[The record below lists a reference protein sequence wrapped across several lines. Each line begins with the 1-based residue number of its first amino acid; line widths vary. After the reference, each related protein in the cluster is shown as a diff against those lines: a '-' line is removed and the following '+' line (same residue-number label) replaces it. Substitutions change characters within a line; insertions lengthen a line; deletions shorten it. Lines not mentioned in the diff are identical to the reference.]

1 MSTDLRTRLSDGIEE
16 IAGRKLEWNENL
28 INGAID
34 SLSIVEVIN
43 FVETLGREVGVE
55 VDFDRLI
62 NEDVVSL
69 ATIESV
75 LKK

>member
-1 MSTDLRTRLSDGIEE
+1 MTDLRSRLIEGIEE
-16 IAGRKLEWNENL
+16 IAGRHVDWEENL

-43 FVETLGREVGVE
+43 FVETLGREAGVE
-55 VDFDRLI
+55 VDFDKLI

-69 ATIESV
+69 ATISSV
-75 LKK
+75 LGA